1 MKTVIVYS
9 GGLDSTVLL
18 YHLRQAGHDIYALSV
33 DYGQRHRC
41 ELDRAST
48 ICEELGIPQPVA
60 DLSALQPSLRAAA

>member
-18 YHLRQAGHDIYALSV
+18 YHLRQAGHNIHALSV

-41 ELDRAST
+41 ELERASA
-48 ICEELGIPQPVA
+48 ICEELGIPN
-60 DLSALQPSLRAAA
+60 PSQIFQRYRPFLRAVA